1 MLIVNFLIMGKGSV
15 VSALPDRR
23 KRQKDIHQIKI
34 RLITPFK
41 GDTPEMPK
49 SRRAETLIGS

>member
-1 MLIVNFLIMGKGSV
+1 MLIINFLIMGKSSV

-41 GDTPEMPK
+41 EDSPEMPK
-49 SRRAETLIGS
+49 SRGAETLTGA